1 MTHALF
7 GLETDDCAECSRAH
21 ADSVARTQQEFARFY
36 GRFQPRLLRYA
47 RRAWGARD
55 AEEITQETLVRAYEA
70 IDLGRDERSLWGWLV
85 VVGRNVAADLAR
97 ARRVCDVGGIAGET
111 GPHETTVDPKCVE
124 QTVLDSECLS
134 TLGLALSALPPSQSR
149 AWWLS
154 VAEGMTPASIAES
167 LACSPEAVRQALFKS
182 RKRLAAAMAEF
193 CDRTTAAFVV
203 PVLLL
208 MRRGSH
214 RVGRSV
220 APAAANGLLSA
231 AMLSTS
237 ALSATIAMGDGT
249 AAPVLVARP
258 LVVTSAADR
267 ADLVRTPHAVVP
279 AVRTSRTSRSAAG
292 AHPSAPLASSPVA
305 ADTWVSKKPLAP
317 GRTAHEHIYVDTP
330 LGTFGI
336 DQEQRRSDGPGL
348 VCGRVDQVHCDGA
361 A

>member
-7 GLETDDCAECSRAH
+7 GLEPDDCAECSRAH
-21 ADSVARTQQEFARFY
+21 ADSIARTQQEFARFY
-36 GRFQPRLLRYA
+36 ARFQPRLLRYA

-55 AEEITQETLVRAYEA
+55 AEEITQETLVRAYES

-97 ARRVCDVGGIAGET
+97 ARRVCDVGGESA
-111 GPHETTVDPKCVE
+111 PHDATVDPKCVE

-154 VAEGMTPASIAES
+154 VAEGMTPSSIAES

-182 RKRLAAAMAEF
+182 RKRLAAAMADF

-208 MRRGSH
+208 LRRGSH

-231 AMLSTS
+231 AMISTT
-237 ALSATIAMGDGT
+237 ALSAAVATNTGP
-249 AAPVLVARP
+249 AAPGPVLASRP
-258 LVVTSAADR
+258 LVAMSVADHSDVPR
-267 ADLVRTPHAVVP
+267 APRPAGRVARTVRAPHA
-279 AVRTSRTSRSAAG
+279 TAAR
-292 AHPSAPLASSPVA
+292 PSAPVVAGPVR
-305 ADTWVSKKPLAP
+305 ADAHVSNTPLAP
-317 GRTAHEHIYVDTP
+317 GKTADEYVYVDTP
-330 LGTFGI
+330 LGTFGV
-336 DQEQRRSDGPGL
+336 DQSQERGTGEGL
-348 VCGRVDQVHCDGA
+348 ICGRFDRIHCD
-361 A
+361 